1 MLNVNNLCVS
11 YAGQEVL
18 KNFSLELQQGEVV
31 ALVGESGSGKSTV
44 VRAIFS
50 LLSHEGDITDGHIS
64 LDGDSLLDKTPV
76 QWREIRGKRIAMIFQ
91 DSGAMLNPISKIKGQ
106 FIEYIRIHQNMS
118 KQAAHDKAVEMLLS
132 TNLQDPKRVMNSYP
146 FQLSG
151 GMRQRVGI
159 AMAMTFNPTILLA
172 DEPTSA
178 LDATTQKL
186 IVEEMMELRKKHGMS
201 IILVTHNLGVAA
213 HMADR
218 ILVLQDG
225 EIVEQGK
232 SYDIVHAPQHPYT
245 KQLLDTVPEL
255 ETAEMEVAERWHC

>member
-1 MLNVNNLCVS
+1 MLNVDNLCVS
-11 YAGQEVL
+11 YAGKEVL
-18 KNFSLELQQGEVV
+18 KNFSLQLQQGEVV
-31 ALVGESGSGKSTV
+31 ALVGESGSGKSTA

-64 LDGDSLLDKTPV
+64 LDDDSLLDKTTN
-76 QWREIRGKRIAMIFQ
+76 QWRDIRGKKIAMIFQ
-91 DSGAMLNPISKIKGQ
+91 DSGAMLNPIRKIKGQ
-106 FIEYIRIHQNMS
+106 FIEYIRIHESMS
-118 KQAAHDKAVEMLLS
+118 KHDAYEKAIEMLRV

-151 GMRQRVGI
+151 GMRQRVGV
-159 AMAMTFNPTILLA
+159 AMAMTFNPTLLLA

-186 IVEEMMELRKKHGMS
+186 IVDEMMELRKKHNMS

-218 ILVLQDG
+218 ILVMQDG
-225 EIVEQGK
+225 VVVEQGA
-232 SYDIVHAPQHPYT
+232 SHDIVNNPQHAYT

-255 ETAEMEVAERWHC
+255 ETAEGEGAEQWHC